1 MKKNP
6 VWLNN
11 SKEYWFWTLVTWD
24 WLSST
29 ADVSQIKEET
39 ALLVRAILETWWE
52 VLINLAKNAK
62 TNNILAN
69 TSYLFSSNVL
79 NVRENIDKYLVKFK
93 KFLQSYNFPE
103 KYVDNAYK
111 KMWYE
116 LFFSWMENLLVSC
129 WFKIPDK
136 FINVPEN
143 LKKEISN
150 ILRFDDELA
159 SLLIFMKKCGLIEIS
174 KNAWNEFEEESE
186 LKILEVNKN
195 DLSARLE
202 ELWAERTLVWT
213 VTDSYYEFPDWRFDK
228 YKQELWE
235 SISFRLREKMDII
248 KDWNVTMYYTI
259 KRKRQRNID
268 PIFRVCN
275 EKELEILNYTKVL
288 QLLEKFW
295 LKKDRVKLKHRT
307 SYLIKDKDDPEIWV
321 KFDIDDYG
329 TVEFEWKKVSV
340 PTIVEIETNS
350 RALAEYYIG
359 KLWLEWNVKLAHW
372 SRSLFRYYLEKEEKV
387 KKDKKTKENKTKEN
401 KPKNKN

>member
-24 WLSST
+24 WLNSN
-29 ADVSQIKEET
+29 ANVSQIKEET

-52 VLINLAKNAK
+52 VLLNLVKNSK
-62 TNNILAN
+62 NNNILAN
-69 TSYLFSSNVL
+69 TSYIFSSNVL
-79 NVRENIDKYLVKFK
+79 NIRENIDKYLVKFK
-93 KFLQSYNFPE
+93 KFLQTYNFPE

-116 LFFSWMENLLVSC
+116 LFFSWMENLLISC

-136 FINVPEN
+136 FIFVPEN

-174 KNAWNEFEEESE
+174 KNAWNKFEEESE

-202 ELWAERTLVWT
+202 ELWAEKTLVWT
-213 VTDSYYEFPDWRFDK
+213 VMDSYYEFPDWRFDR

-235 SISFRLREKMDII
+235 SISFRLREKMDIE

-295 LKKDRVKLKHRT
+295 LKKDRVKHKHRT

-329 TVEFEWKKVSV
+329 TVEIDWQKVNI

-350 RALAEYYIG
+350 RALAEYYIN
-359 KLWLEWNVKLAHW
+359 KLWLDWNVKLANW
-372 SRSLFRYYLEKEEKV
+372 SRSLFRHYLEKDTKV
-387 KKDKKTKENKTKEN
+387 KKVKKEWKSVTEKKSK
-401 KPKNKN
+401 K

>member
-24 WLSST
+24 WLSAT

-52 VLINLAKNAK
+52 VLLNLAKNAK
-62 TNNILAN
+62 NNNILAN
-69 TSYLFSSNVL
+69 TSYIFSSNVL
-79 NVRENIDKYLVKFK
+79 NVRENIDKYLIKFK
-93 KFLQSYNFPE
+93 KFLESYNFPE

-174 KNAWNEFEEESE
+174 KNAWNKFEEESE
-186 LKILEVNKN
+186 LKILDVNKS
-195 DLSARLE
+195 DLSARLLE
-202 ELWAERTLVWT
+202 FWAEPTLVWT

-295 LKKDRVKLKHRT
+295 LKKDRVKHKHRT

-329 TVEFEWKKVSV
+329 TVEFEGKKVKI

-359 KLWLEWNVKLAHW
+359 KLWLESNVKLAHW
-372 SRSLFRYYLEKEEKV
+372 SRSLFRYYWEKDSKV
-387 KKDKKTKENKTKEN
+387 KKVKKEWKSDTEKKSK
-401 KPKNKN
+401 K

>member
-24 WLSST
+24 WLNSNANVT
-29 ADVSQIKEET
+29 QIKEET
-39 ALLVRAILETWWE
+39 ALLVRAIIETWWE
-52 VLINLAKNAK
+52 VLLNLAKNSK
-62 TNNILAN
+62 NNNILAN
-69 TSYLFSSNVL
+69 TSYIFSSNVL
-79 NVRENIDKYLVKFK
+79 NVRDNINKYLVKFK
-93 KFLQSYNFPE
+93 KFLQAYNFPE
-103 KYVDNAYK
+103 KYIENAYK

-116 LFFSWMENLLVSC
+116 LFFSWMENLLISC

-136 FINVPEN
+136 FIFVPEN

-150 ILRFDDELA
+150 ILRFDEELA
-159 SLLIFMKKCGLIEIS
+159 SLLIFMKKCQLIEIS
-174 KNAWNEFEEESE
+174 KNAWNKFEEESE

-202 ELWAERTLVWT
+202 ELWAEKTLVWT
-213 VTDSYYEFPDWRFDK
+213 VMDSYYEFPDGRFDR

-235 SISFRLREKMDII
+235 SISFRLREKMDIE

-295 LKKDRVKLKHRT
+295 LKKDRVKHKHRT

-329 TVEFEWKKVSV
+329 TVEIDWQKVNI

-359 KLWLEWNVKLAHW
+359 KLWLESNVKLAHW
-372 SRSLFRYYLEKEEKV
+372 SRTLFRYYLKKQEKV
-387 KKDKKTKENKTKEN
+387 KKDKKLKGNTA
-401 KPKNKN
+401 KNKN